1 MEKLNPAV
9 KPKIITRPIL
19 ILSVVSLLTDIAS
32 EMLYPIMP
40 IYLRSIGFSVVLIG
54 ILEGLVEAVAG
65 ISKGYFGNLSDS
77 IQKRAIFVRIGYT
90 MSAIA
95 KPLIALFT
103 NPVWVFCVRTV
114 ERLGKG
120 VRTSARDALLSDYT
134 TPENKGRVFGFH
146 RSMDTVGAAIGPII
160 ALIFLYFSPGQYVK
174 LFAISVIP
182 GIFAILLSFLVK
194 DKKQDIQPVR
204 QKVGFFTFLS
214 YWKEATPQYKLIVS
228 GLLFFTLINSA
239 DTFLLLFL
247 KFKGLSDT
255 QIIGTYIFYNIIY
268 AALSYPVG
276 ILSDKIGQKKI
287 VIAGLFAFA
296 VVYGAYSFVNAWW
309 VFFVLFFIYGFY
321 ASATEGI
328 SKALITNIVDK
339 SKTAT
344 ALGFYNS
351 FASIATLFASSLA
364 GFIWN
369 TFSPRATFLISS
381 IGSFCV
387 AVFFLLT
394 IFKPQYSMQKAL

>member
-1 MEKLNPAV
+1 MHNTQLST
-9 KPKIITRPIL
+9 KPKIITKPIL
-19 ILSVVSLLTDIAS
+19 ILSIVSLLTDIAS

-40 IYLRSIGFSVVLIG
+40 IYLRSIGFSVLLIG
-54 ILEGLVEAVAG
+54 VLEGLVEAVAG

-103 NPVWVFCVRTV
+103 NPFWVFGVRTV

-146 RSMDTVGAAIGPII
+146 RSMDTVGAAIGPIV
-160 ALIFLYFSPGQYVK
+160 ALIFLSFLPGKYSS
-174 LFAISVIP
+174 LFLLATIP
-182 GIFAILLSFLVK
+182 GVFAILLSFLVK
-194 DKKQDIQPVR
+194 DKKQDVTIEKK
-204 QKVGFFTFLS
+204 KVGFFTFLKF
-214 YWKEATPQYKLIVS
+214 WKEATPQYKLIVS
-228 GLLFFTLINSA
+228 GLLVFTLINSA

-255 QIIGTYIFYNIIY
+255 QVISTYIFYNIIY
-268 AALSYPVG
+268 AILSYPVG

-287 VIAGLFAFA
+287 IIAGLFAFGI
-296 VVYGAYSFVNAWW
+296 VYGAFSFANSLWM
-309 VFFVLFFIYGFY
+309 VFALFLIYGFY
-321 ASATEGI
+321 AAATEGI

-351 FASIATLFASSLA
+351 FASIATLLASSLA
-364 GFIWN
+364 GLIWN
-369 TFSPRATFLISS
+369 TYSPRATFMISS
-381 IGSFCV
+381 IGAFVV
-387 AVFFLLT
+387 AIFFLFTL
-394 IFKPQYSMQKAL
+394 FQQRFSVQKEN

>member
-1 MEKLNPAV
+1 MKNVEIASKR
-9 KPKIITRPIL
+9 KIITRPIL

-40 IYLRSIGFSVVLIG
+40 IYLRSIGFSVFLIG

-65 ISKGYFGNLSDS
+65 FSKGYFGNLSDS
-77 IQKRAIFVRIGYT
+77 LQKRAIFVRIGYT
-90 MSAIA
+90 MSAVA

-103 NPVWVFCVRTV
+103 NPYWVFGVRTV

-134 TPENKGRVFGFH
+134 TPKNKGRVFGFH
-146 RSMDTVGAAIGPII
+146 RSMDTLGAALGPLV
-160 ALIFLYFSPGQYVK
+160 ALIFLYFSPGQYAR
-174 LFAISVIP
+174 LFLISAIP
-182 GIFAILLSFLVK
+182 GFFAILLTLLVK
-194 DKKQDIQPVR
+194 DKKQELPQER
-204 QKVGFFTFLS
+204 RKVGFFSFLS
-214 YWKEATPQYKLIVS
+214 YWKSATPQYKLIVS

-247 KFKGLSDT
+247 KFKGLTDT
-255 QIIGTYIFYNIIY
+255 QIIGTYIFYNVVY
-268 AALSYPVG
+268 AILSYPVG

-287 VIAGLFAFA
+287 IIAGLFAFSI
-296 VVYGAYSFVNAWW
+296 VYGAFSYANTLWI
-309 VFFVLFFIYGFY
+309 FFALFLVYGFY

-351 FASIATLFASSLA
+351 FASVATLFASSFA

-369 TFSPRATFLISS
+369 TFSPRATFMISS
-381 IGSFCV
+381 IGAFCV
-387 AVFFLLT
+387 AIFFLLT
-394 IFKPQYSMQKAL
+394 IFKPRFSTQEGE

>member
-1 MEKLNPAV
+1 MHNTQLST
-9 KPKIITRPIL
+9 KPKIITKPIL
-19 ILSVVSLLTDIAS
+19 ILSIVSLLTDIAS

-160 ALIFLYFSPGQYVK
+160 ALISFIFPGQYVK
-174 LFAISVIP
+174 L
-182 GIFAILLSFLVK
+182 L
-194 DKKQDIQPVR
+194 Q
-204 QKVGFFTFLS
+204 
-214 YWKEATPQYKLIVS
+214 
-228 GLLFFTLINSA
+228 
-239 DTFLLLFL
+239 
-247 KFKGLSDT
+247 
-255 QIIGTYIFYNIIY
+255 
-268 AALSYPVG
+268 
-276 ILSDKIGQKKI
+276 
-287 VIAGLFAFA
+287 
-296 VVYGAYSFVNAWW
+296 
-309 VFFVLFFIYGFY
+309 
-321 ASATEGI
+321 
-328 SKALITNIVDK
+328 
-339 SKTAT
+339 
-344 ALGFYNS
+344 
-351 FASIATLFASSLA
+351 SL
-364 GFIWN
+364 
-369 TFSPRATFLISS
+369 
-381 IGSFCV
+381 
-387 AVFFLLT
+387 
-394 IFKPQYSMQKAL
+394 